1 MKASGTARGTAAG
14 TAGGTAGAPEED
26 APTQDAFHRGRFVL
40 VQPRRGHRAGL
51 DAMLLAAAVP
61 DGFCG
66 LLADLGAGAGAA
78 GLGVAARCP
87 GARVL
92 LVEREPQMIA
102 HARLTLDHAANA
114 SFRGRV
120 DLLAADVTL
129 AGKARRAAGLA
140 DNAFDFAVMNPPFNE
155 GADRA
160 SPDALRRAA
169 HVMERGLFDS
179 WLRTAGAILKP
190 RGSVALIAR
199 PQSLDEILA
208 ALRGRFGGAAL
219 MPVHPRASDPAIRI
233 IVRAV
238 RGSRAALALHPP
250 LVLHDGDGTGFS
262 ARADAAINGR
272 AALFET

>member
-1 MKASGTARGTAAG
+1 MTTPATQAA
-14 TAGGTAGAPEED
+14 PDD

-61 DGFCG
+61 GGFSG
-66 LLADLGAGAGAA
+66 RLADLGAGVGAA
-78 GLGVAARCP
+78 GLAVAARCP
-87 GARVL
+87 GAEVL
-92 LVEREPQMIA
+92 LVEREAEMVA
-102 HARLTLDHAANA
+102 HARLTLAHAANA
-114 SFRGRV
+114 AFRGRV
-120 DLLAADVTL
+120 GLLAADVTL
-129 AGKARRAAGLA
+129 AGAARRAAGLA

-155 GADRA
+155 RADRA

-169 HVMERGLFDS
+169 HVMESGVFES

-190 RGSVALIAR
+190 RGTAALIAR

-219 MPVHPRASDPAIRI
+219 LPVHPRADEPAIRI
-233 IVRAV
+233 VVRAV

-250 LVLHDGDGTGFS
+250 LVLHDGDGSGFS
-262 ARADAAINGR
+262 VRAEAAINGL
-272 AALFET
+272 AALFAA